1 MPNGQFKRGFDYP
14 NEGFIQKVIEEY
26 FESQGFKI
34 LNEKY
39 TDLVCIH
46 SVTGA
51 KWSIEAKGE
60 TKAIGLDFRTC
71 LGQLLQRMSTAEV
84 YYGIAMPDTPA
95 YLQQTSQVQS
105 WVRETLNLHWLYV
118 SEDGNVT
125 VVRPKD

>member
-14 NEGFIQKVIEEY
+14 NEGFIQKAIEEY

-46 SVTGA
+46 PETGM
-51 KWSIEAKGE
+51 KWSVEAKGE

-71 LGQLLQRMSTAEV
+71 LGQLLQRMSTEEV
-84 YYGIAMPDTPA
+84 FYGVAVPDMPA
-95 YLQQTSQVQS
+95 YRQQTDQVQA
-105 WVRETLNLHWLYV
+105 WVRKALNLHWLLV
-118 SEDGNVT
+118 SEDGSVM
-125 VVRPKD
+125 VVGPRN